1 MVTIEVKKELVA
13 KVKLPELEV
22 EARIIISAK
31 GEVELNFMPWSQWN
45 LSGDS
50 FEHLVEDFNLLKAH
64 IRLCVENQ
72 NQEQLKSPP
81 KR

>member
-31 GEVELNFMPWSQWN
+31 GEVELNFMPWSQ
-45 LSGDS
+45 D
-50 FEHLVEDFNLLKAH
+50 
-64 IRLCVENQ
+64 R
-72 NQEQLKSPP
+72 KSVV
-81 KR
+81 